1 MPLDPAAESKL
12 PIWIWEENLTLEHAV
27 YSDKKVL
34 LVTNDL
40 GPRAGGIE
48 TFVLGLI
55 EGLPK
60 NSLIV
65 YTSSQKGDK
74 AFDAQLQEKFGAVVI
89 RDRAKILLPTPRI
102 SSRAVKI
109 LKQSQVENVWF
120 GAAAPLAL
128 MAGKLRSAGANNIV
142 ALTHGHEV
150 WWAKIP
156 IFKGLLKK
164 IIKDVD
170 HLGYLGE
177 YTKGEIAKASDQVQ
191 KFLQIAPGI
200 DTNHFAPKKVRADLV
215 EHFQL
220 EGRRVIVS
228 VGRLVHR
235 KGQDQLIKAMPKIL
249 EDFPD
254 AILLLVGEGPIKQM
268 LFNSAKQLGVLSKV
282 VFAGRVS
289 HHELPDYICLGEIFA
304 MPVRSRFSGLEVEGL
319 GIVYLEASAC
329 ALPVIVGDTGG
340 AVDAVLDKKTGLLV
354 DGKNSDQIAKAIC
367 QLLADPA
374 QARKMGA
381 TGRQWVI
388 NNWQLSNWSQK
399 FNQVLIGN

>member
-1 MPLDPAAESKL
+1 M
-12 PIWIWEENLTLEHAV
+12 EHAV
-27 YSDKKVL
+27 YSNEKVL

-55 EGLPK
+55 KGLPK
-60 NSLIV
+60 NSLII

-74 AFDAQLQEKFGAVVI
+74 AFDAQLLEKFGAVVI

-102 SSRAVKI
+102 TRKAVKI
-109 LKQSQVENVWF
+109 LMQSQIKNVWF

-128 MAGKLRSAGANNIV
+128 MAGKLRSAGASNIV

-156 IFKGLLKK
+156 ILKTLLRK
-164 IIKDVD
+164 IIKNVD
-170 HLGYLGE
+170 HLGYLGDF
-177 YTKGEIAKASDQVQ
+177 TKGEIAKISDQPQ

-200 DTNHFAPKKVRADLV
+200 DTTHFAPKKLRDDLI
-215 EHFQL
+215 EKYRL
-220 EGRRVIVS
+220 DGRRVIVS

-235 KGQDQLIKAMPKIL
+235 KGQDELVKAMPKIL
-249 EDFPD
+249 EQFPD
-254 AILLLVGEGPIKQM
+254 AILLFVGEGPIKQM
-268 LFNSAKQLGVLSKV
+268 LFNSAKQLGVLPKV
-282 VFAGRVS
+282 LFTGRVS
-289 HHELPDYICLGEIFA
+289 HHDLPDYICLGEIFA

-329 ALPVIVGDTGG
+329 GLPVIVGNSGG

-354 DGKNSDQIAKAIC
+354 DGTKSDQIADAIC
-367 QLLADPA
+367 ELLANPERA
-374 QARKMGA
+374 KQMGA
-381 TGRQWVI
+381 DGRDWVI
-388 NNWQLSNWSQK
+388 KNWQLSTWSEK
-399 FNQVLIGN
+399 FNKVLIGN

>member
-1 MPLDPAAESKL
+1 M
-12 PIWIWEENLTLEHAV
+12 EHAV

-60 NSLIV
+60 DSLII

-74 AFDAQLQEKFGAVVI
+74 AFDAQLLEKFGAVVF
-89 RDRAKILLPTPRI
+89 RDRAKMLLPTPRI
-102 SSRAVKI
+102 TRKAVKI
-109 LKQSQVENVWF
+109 LKQQQIKNVWF

-128 MAGKLRSAGANNIV
+128 MAGKLRSAGASNIV

-156 IFKGLLKK
+156 ILKTLLKK

-170 HLGYLGE
+170 HLGYLGNF
-177 YTKGEIAKASDQVQ
+177 TKGEIAKISNQLQ

-200 DTNHFAPKKVRADLV
+200 DTEHFAPKSARGDLI
-215 EHFQL
+215 EKYRL
-220 EGRRVIVS
+220 DGRRVIVS

-235 KGQDQLIKAMPKIL
+235 KGQDELVKALPKIL
-249 EDFPD
+249 EQFPD
-254 AILLLVGEGPIKQM
+254 AILLFVGEGPIKQM
-268 LFNSAKQLGVLSKV
+268 LFNSAKQLGVLPKV

-289 HHELPDYICLGEIFA
+289 HHDLPDYICLGEIFA

-329 ALPVIVGDTGG
+329 GLPVIVGNSGG

-354 DGKNSDQIAKAIC
+354 DGTKSDQIADAIC
-367 QLLADPA
+367 ELLANPERA
-374 QARKMGA
+374 KQMGA
-381 TGRQWVI
+381 AGRDWVI
-388 NNWQLSNWSQK
+388 KNWQLSSWSEK
-399 FNQVLIGN
+399 FNKVLIGN

>member
-1 MPLDPAAESKL
+1 M
-12 PIWIWEENLTLEHAV
+12 EHAV

-60 NSLIV
+60 DSLII

-74 AFDAQLQEKFGAVVI
+74 AFDAQLLEKFGAVVI
-89 RDRAKILLPTPRI
+89 RDRAKMLLPTPRI
-102 SSRAVKI
+102 TRKAVKI
-109 LKQSQVENVWF
+109 LKQQQIKNVWF

-128 MAGKLRSAGANNIV
+128 MAGKLRSAGASNIV

-156 IFKGLLKK
+156 ILKSLLKK

-170 HLGYLGE
+170 HLGYLGDF
-177 YTKGEIAKASDQVQ
+177 TKGEIAKISNQPQ

-200 DTNHFAPKKVRADLV
+200 DTEHFAPKSARGDLI
-215 EHFQL
+215 EKYRL
-220 EGRRVIVS
+220 DGRRVIVS

-235 KGQDQLIKAMPKIL
+235 KGQDELVKAMPKIL
-249 EDFPD
+249 EQFPD
-254 AILLLVGEGPIKQM
+254 AILLFVGEGPIKQM
-268 LFNSAKQLGVLSKV
+268 LFNSAKQLGVLPKV
-282 VFAGRVS
+282 VFTGRVS
-289 HHELPDYICLGEIFA
+289 HHDLPDYICLGEIFA

-329 ALPVIVGDTGG
+329 GLPVIVGNSGG

-354 DGKNSDQIAKAIC
+354 DGTKSDEIADAIC
-367 QLLADPA
+367 ELLANPERA
-374 QARKMGA
+374 KQMGA
-381 TGRQWVI
+381 AGRDWVI
-388 NNWQLSNWSQK
+388 NNWQLSSWSEK
-399 FNQVLIGN
+399 FNKVLIGD

>member
-1 MPLDPAAESKL
+1 
-12 PIWIWEENLTLEHAV
+12 LEHAV

-60 NSLIV
+60 DSLII

-74 AFDAQLQEKFGAVVI
+74 AFDAQLLEKFGAVVI
-89 RDRAKILLPTPRI
+89 RDRAKMLLPTPRI
-102 SSRAVKI
+102 TRKAVKI
-109 LKQSQVENVWF
+109 LKQQQIKNVWF

-128 MAGKLRSAGANNIV
+128 MAGKLRSAGASNIV

-156 IFKGLLKK
+156 ILKSLLKK

-170 HLGYLGE
+170 HLGYLGDF
-177 YTKGEIAKASDQVQ
+177 TKGEIAKISNQPQ

-200 DTNHFAPKKVRADLV
+200 DTEHFAPKSGRGDLI
-215 EHFQL
+215 EKYRL
-220 EGRRVIVS
+220 DGRRVIVS

-235 KGQDQLIKAMPKIL
+235 KGQDELVKAMPKIL
-249 EDFPD
+249 EQFPD
-254 AILLLVGEGPIKQM
+254 AILLFVGEGPIKQM
-268 LFNSAKQLGVLSKV
+268 LFNSAKQLGVLPKV

-289 HHELPDYICLGEIFA
+289 HHDLPDYICLGEIFA

-329 ALPVIVGDTGG
+329 GLPVIVGNSGG

-354 DGKNSDQIAKAIC
+354 DGTKSDQIADAIC
-367 QLLADPA
+367 ELLANPERA
-374 QARKMGA
+374 KQMGA
-381 TGRQWVI
+381 AGRDWVI
-388 NNWQLSNWSQK
+388 KNWQISSWSEK
-399 FNQVLIGN
+399 FNKVLIGN

>member
-1 MPLDPAAESKL
+1 M
-12 PIWIWEENLTLEHAV
+12 EHAV
-27 YSDKKVL
+27 YSAKKVL

-60 NSLIV
+60 DSLII

-74 AFDAQLQEKFGAVVI
+74 AFDAQLLEKFGAVVI
-89 RDRAKILLPTPRI
+89 RDRAKMLLPTPRI
-102 SSRAVKI
+102 TRKAVKI
-109 LKQSQVENVWF
+109 LKQQQIKNVWF

-128 MAGKLRSAGANNIV
+128 MAEKLRSAGASNIV

-156 IFKGLLKK
+156 ILKSLLKK

-170 HLGYLGE
+170 HLGYLGDF
-177 YTKGEIAKASDQVQ
+177 TKGEIAKISNQPQ

-200 DTNHFAPKKVRADLV
+200 DTEHFAPKSARGDLI
-215 EHFQL
+215 EKYRL
-220 EGRRVIVS
+220 DGRRVIVS

-235 KGQDQLIKAMPKIL
+235 KGQDELVKAMPKIL
-249 EDFPD
+249 EQFPD
-254 AILLLVGEGPIKQM
+254 AILLFVGEGPIKQM
-268 LFNSAKQLGVLSKV
+268 LFNSAKQLGVLPKV
-282 VFAGRVS
+282 LFTGRVS
-289 HHELPDYICLGEIFA
+289 HHDLPDYICLGEIFA

-329 ALPVIVGDTGG
+329 GLPVIVGNSGG

-354 DGKNSDQIAKAIC
+354 DGTKSDQIAEAIC
-367 QLLADPA
+367 ELLANPERA
-374 QARKMGA
+374 KQMGA
-381 TGRQWVI
+381 DGRDWVI
-388 NNWQLSNWSQK
+388 KNWQLSTWSEK
-399 FNQVLIGN
+399 FNKVLIGN

>member
-1 MPLDPAAESKL
+1 M
-12 PIWIWEENLTLEHAV
+12 EHAV

-60 NSLIV
+60 DSLII

-74 AFDAQLQEKFGAVVI
+74 AFDAQLLEKFGAVVI
-89 RDRAKILLPTPRI
+89 RDRAKMLLPTPRI
-102 SSRAVKI
+102 TRKAVKI
-109 LKQSQVENVWF
+109 LKQQQIKNVWF

-128 MAGKLRSAGANNIV
+128 MAGKLRSAGASNIV

-156 IFKGLLKK
+156 ILKSLLKK
-164 IIKDVD
+164 IIKAVD
-170 HLGYLGE
+170 HLGYLGDF
-177 YTKGEIAKASDQVQ
+177 TKGEIAKISNQPQ

-200 DTNHFAPKKVRADLV
+200 DTQHFAPKSARGDLI
-215 EHFQL
+215 EKYRL
-220 EGRRVIVS
+220 DGRRVIVS

-235 KGQDQLIKAMPKIL
+235 KGQDELVKAMPKIL
-249 EDFPD
+249 EQFPD
-254 AILLLVGEGPIKQM
+254 AILLFVGEGPIKQM
-268 LFNSAKQLGVLSKV
+268 LFNSAKQLGVLPKV

-289 HHELPDYICLGEIFA
+289 HHDLPDYICLGEIFA

-329 ALPVIVGDTGG
+329 GLPVIVGNSGG

-354 DGKNSDQIAKAIC
+354 DGTKSDQIADAIC
-367 QLLADPA
+367 ELLANPERA
-374 QARKMGA
+374 KQMGA
-381 TGRQWVI
+381 AGRDWVI
-388 NNWQLSNWSQK
+388 NNWQLSSWSEK
-399 FNQVLIGN
+399 FNKVLIGN

>member
-1 MPLDPAAESKL
+1 M
-12 PIWIWEENLTLEHAV
+12 EHAV

-60 NSLIV
+60 DSLII

-74 AFDAQLQEKFGAVVI
+74 AFDAQLLEKFGAVVI
-89 RDRAKILLPTPRI
+89 RDRAKMLLPTPRI
-102 SSRAVKI
+102 TRKAVKI
-109 LKQSQVENVWF
+109 LKQQQIKNVWF

-128 MAGKLRSAGANNIV
+128 MAGKLRSAGASNIV

-156 IFKGLLKK
+156 ILKSLLKK

-170 HLGYLGE
+170 HLGYLGDF
-177 YTKGEIAKASDQVQ
+177 TKGEIAKISNQPQ

-200 DTNHFAPKKVRADLV
+200 DTQHFAPKSARGDLI
-215 EHFQL
+215 EKYRL
-220 EGRRVIVS
+220 DGRRVIVS

-235 KGQDQLIKAMPKIL
+235 KGQDELVKAMPKIL
-249 EDFPD
+249 EQFPD
-254 AILLLVGEGPIKQM
+254 AILLFVGEGPIKQM
-268 LFNSAKQLGVLSKV
+268 LFNSAKQLGVLPKV

-289 HHELPDYICLGEIFA
+289 HHDLPDYISLGEIFA

-329 ALPVIVGDTGG
+329 GLPVIVGNSGG

-354 DGKNSDQIAKAIC
+354 DGTKSDQIADAIC
-367 QLLADPA
+367 ELLANPERA
-374 QARKMGA
+374 KQMGA
-381 TGRQWVI
+381 DGRDWVI
-388 NNWQLSNWSQK
+388 NNWQLSSWSEK
-399 FNQVLIGN
+399 FNKVLIGN

>member
-1 MPLDPAAESKL
+1 M
-12 PIWIWEENLTLEHAV
+12 EHAV
-27 YSDKKVL
+27 YSDKKIL

-60 NSLIV
+60 DSLII

-74 AFDAQLQEKFGAVVI
+74 AFDAQLLEKFGAVVI
-89 RDRAKILLPTPRI
+89 RDRAKMLLPTPRI
-102 SSRAVKI
+102 TRKAVKI
-109 LKQSQVENVWF
+109 LKQQQIKNVWF

-128 MAGKLRSAGANNIV
+128 MAGKLRSAGASNIV

-156 IFKGLLKK
+156 ILKSLLKK

-170 HLGYLGE
+170 HLGYLGDF
-177 YTKGEIAKASDQVQ
+177 TKGEIAKISNQPQ

-200 DTNHFAPKKVRADLV
+200 DTQHFAPKIARGDLI
-215 EHFQL
+215 EKYRL
-220 EGRRVIVS
+220 DGRRVIVS

-235 KGQDQLIKAMPKIL
+235 KGQDELVKAMPKIL
-249 EDFPD
+249 EQFPD
-254 AILLLVGEGPIKQM
+254 AILLFVGEGPIKQM
-268 LFNSAKQLGVLSKV
+268 LFNSAKQLGVLPKV

-289 HHELPDYICLGEIFA
+289 HHDLPDYICLGEIFA

-329 ALPVIVGDTGG
+329 GLPVIVGNSGG

-354 DGKNSDQIAKAIC
+354 DGTKSDLIADAIC
-367 QLLADPA
+367 ELLANPERA
-374 QARKMGA
+374 KQMGA
-381 TGRQWVI
+381 AGRDWVI
-388 NNWQLSNWSQK
+388 KNWQLNSWSEK
-399 FNQVLIGN
+399 FNKVLIGN

>member
-1 MPLDPAAESKL
+1 M
-12 PIWIWEENLTLEHAV
+12 EHAV

-60 NSLIV
+60 DSLII

-74 AFDAQLQEKFGAVVI
+74 AFDAQLLEKFGAVVI
-89 RDRAKILLPTPRI
+89 RDRAKMLLPTPRI
-102 SSRAVKI
+102 TRKAVKI
-109 LKQSQVENVWF
+109 LKQQQIKNVWF

-128 MAGKLRSAGANNIV
+128 MAGKLRSAGASNIV

-156 IFKGLLKK
+156 ILKSLLKK

-170 HLGYLGE
+170 HLGYLGDF
-177 YTKGEIAKASDQVQ
+177 TKGEIAKICNQPQ

-200 DTNHFAPKKVRADLV
+200 DTQHFAPKIARGDLI
-215 EHFQL
+215 EKYRL
-220 EGRRVIVS
+220 DGRRVIVS

-235 KGQDQLIKAMPKIL
+235 KGQDELVKAMPKIL
-249 EDFPD
+249 EQFPD
-254 AILLLVGEGPIKQM
+254 AILLFVGEGPIKQM
-268 LFNSAKQLGVLSKV
+268 LFNSAKQLGVLPKV

-289 HHELPDYICLGEIFA
+289 HHDLPDYICLGEIFA

-329 ALPVIVGDTGG
+329 GLPVIVGNSGG

-354 DGKNSDQIAKAIC
+354 DGTKSDQIADAIC
-367 QLLADPA
+367 ELLANPERA
-374 QARKMGA
+374 KQMGA
-381 TGRQWVI
+381 AGRDWVI
-388 NNWQLSNWSQK
+388 NNWQLSSWSEK
-399 FNQVLIGN
+399 FNKVLIGN

>member
-1 MPLDPAAESKL
+1 
-12 PIWIWEENLTLEHAV
+12 LEHAV

-60 NSLIV
+60 DSLII

-74 AFDAQLQEKFGAVVI
+74 AFDAQLLEKFGAVVI
-89 RDRAKILLPTPRI
+89 RDRAKMLLPTPRI
-102 SSRAVKI
+102 TRKAVKI
-109 LKQSQVENVWF
+109 LKQQQIKNVWF

-128 MAGKLRSAGANNIV
+128 MAEKLRSAGASNIV

-156 IFKGLLKK
+156 ILKSLLKK

-170 HLGYLGE
+170 HLGYLGDF
-177 YTKGEIAKASDQVQ
+177 TKGEIAKISNQPQ

-200 DTNHFAPKKVRADLV
+200 DTQHFAPKSARGDLI
-215 EHFQL
+215 EKYRL
-220 EGRRVIVS
+220 DGRRVIVS

-235 KGQDQLIKAMPKIL
+235 KGQDELVKAMPKIL
-249 EDFPD
+249 EQFPD
-254 AILLLVGEGPIKQM
+254 AILLFVGEGPIKQM
-268 LFNSAKQLGVLSKV
+268 LFNSAKQLGVLPKV

-289 HHELPDYICLGEIFA
+289 HHDLPDYICLGEIFA

-329 ALPVIVGDTGG
+329 GLPVIVGNSGG
-340 AVDAVLDKKTGLLV
+340 AVDAVLDQKTGLLV
-354 DGKNSDQIAKAIC
+354 DGTKSDQIADAIC
-367 QLLADPA
+367 ELLANPERA
-374 QARKMGA
+374 KQMGA
-381 TGRQWVI
+381 AGRDWVI
-388 NNWQLSNWSQK
+388 KNWQLSTWSEK
-399 FNQVLIGN
+399 FNKVLIGN

>member
-1 MPLDPAAESKL
+1 M
-12 PIWIWEENLTLEHAV
+12 EHAV

-60 NSLIV
+60 DSLII

-74 AFDAQLQEKFGAVVI
+74 AFDAQLLEKFGAVVF
-89 RDRAKILLPTPRI
+89 RDRAKMLLPTPRI
-102 SSRAVKI
+102 TRKAVKI
-109 LKQSQVENVWF
+109 LKQQQIKNVWF

-128 MAGKLRSAGANNIV
+128 MAGKLRSAGASNIV

-156 IFKGLLKK
+156 ILKSLLKK

-170 HLGYLGE
+170 HLGYLGNF
-177 YTKGEIAKASDQVQ
+177 TKGEIAKISNQPQ

-200 DTNHFAPKKVRADLV
+200 DTEHFAPKSARGDLI
-215 EHFQL
+215 EKYRL
-220 EGRRVIVS
+220 DGRRVIVS

-235 KGQDQLIKAMPKIL
+235 KGQDELVEAMPKIL
-249 EDFPD
+249 EQFPD
-254 AILLLVGEGPIKQM
+254 AILLFVGEGPIKQM
-268 LFNSAKQLGVLSKV
+268 LFNSAKQLGVLPKV

-289 HHELPDYICLGEIFA
+289 HHDLPDYICLGEIFA

-329 ALPVIVGDTGG
+329 GLPVIVGNSGG

-354 DGKNSDQIAKAIC
+354 DGTKSDQIADAIC
-367 QLLADPA
+367 ELLANPERA
-374 QARKMGA
+374 KQMGA
-381 TGRQWVI
+381 AGRDWVI
-388 NNWQLSNWSQK
+388 KNWQLSSWSEK
-399 FNQVLIGN
+399 FNKVLIGN

>member
-1 MPLDPAAESKL
+1 
-12 PIWIWEENLTLEHAV
+12 LEHAV

-60 NSLIV
+60 DSLII

-74 AFDAQLQEKFGAVVI
+74 AFDAQLLEKFGAVVI
-89 RDRAKILLPTPRI
+89 RDRAKMLLPTPRI
-102 SSRAVKI
+102 TRKAVKI
-109 LKQSQVENVWF
+109 LKQQQIKNVWF

-128 MAGKLRSAGANNIV
+128 MAEKLRSAGASNIV

-156 IFKGLLKK
+156 ILKSLLKK

-170 HLGYLGE
+170 HLGYLGDF
-177 YTKGEIAKASDQVQ
+177 TKGEIAKISNQPQ

-200 DTNHFAPKKVRADLV
+200 DTEHFAPKSARGDLI
-215 EHFQL
+215 EKYRL
-220 EGRRVIVS
+220 DGRRVIVS

-235 KGQDQLIKAMPKIL
+235 KGQDELVKAMPKIL
-249 EDFPD
+249 EQFPD
-254 AILLLVGEGPIKQM
+254 AILLFVGEGPIKQM
-268 LFNSAKQLGVLSKV
+268 LFNSAKQLGVLPKV

-289 HHELPDYICLGEIFA
+289 HHDLPDYICLGEIFA

-329 ALPVIVGDTGG
+329 GLPVIVGNSGG
-340 AVDAVLDKKTGLLV
+340 AVDAVLDQKTGLLV
-354 DGKNSDQIAKAIC
+354 DGTKSDQIADAIC
-367 QLLADPA
+367 ELLANPERA
-374 QARKMGA
+374 KQMGA
-381 TGRQWVI
+381 AGRDWVI
-388 NNWQLSNWSQK
+388 KNWQLSSWSEK
-399 FNQVLIGN
+399 FNKVLIGN

>member
-1 MPLDPAAESKL
+1 M
-12 PIWIWEENLTLEHAV
+12 EHAV

-60 NSLIV
+60 NSLII

-74 AFDAQLQEKFGAVVI
+74 AFDAQLLEKFGAVVI
-89 RDRAKILLPTPRI
+89 RDRAKMLLPTPRI
-102 SSRAVKI
+102 TKKAVKI
-109 LKQSQVENVWF
+109 LKQQQIKNVWF

-128 MAGKLRSAGANNIV
+128 MAGKLRSAGASNIV

-156 IFKGLLKK
+156 ILKSLLKK
-164 IIKDVD
+164 IIKDID
-170 HLGYLGE
+170 HLGYLGDF
-177 YTKGEIAKASDQVQ
+177 TKGEIAKISNQPQ

-200 DTNHFAPKKVRADLV
+200 DTQHFAPKSGRGDLI
-215 EHFQL
+215 EKYRL
-220 EGRRVIVS
+220 DGRRVIVS

-235 KGQDQLIKAMPKIL
+235 KGQDELVKAMPKIL
-249 EDFPD
+249 EQFPD
-254 AILLLVGEGPIKQM
+254 AILLFVGEGPIKQM
-268 LFNSAKQLGVLSKV
+268 LFNSAKQLGVLPKV

-289 HHELPDYICLGEIFA
+289 HHDLPDYICLGEIFA

-329 ALPVIVGDTGG
+329 GLPVIVGNSGG

-354 DGKNSDQIAKAIC
+354 DGTKSDQIADAIC
-367 QLLADPA
+367 ELLANPERA
-374 QARKMGA
+374 KQMGA
-381 TGRQWVI
+381 AGRDWVI
-388 NNWQLSNWSQK
+388 NNWQLSSWSEK
-399 FNQVLIGN
+399 FNKVLIGN

>member
-1 MPLDPAAESKL
+1 
-12 PIWIWEENLTLEHAV
+12 LEHAV

-60 NSLIV
+60 DSLII

-74 AFDAQLQEKFGAVVI
+74 AFDAQLLEKFGAVVI
-89 RDRAKILLPTPRI
+89 RDRAKMLLPTPRI
-102 SSRAVKI
+102 TRKAVKI
-109 LKQSQVENVWF
+109 LKQQQIKNVWF

-128 MAGKLRSAGANNIV
+128 MAGKLRSAGASNIV

-156 IFKGLLKK
+156 ILKSLLKK

-170 HLGYLGE
+170 HLGYLGDF
-177 YTKGEIAKASDQVQ
+177 TKGEIAKICNQPQ

-200 DTNHFAPKKVRADLV
+200 DTEHFAPKSARGDLI
-215 EHFQL
+215 EKYRL
-220 EGRRVIVS
+220 DGRRVIVS

-235 KGQDQLIKAMPKIL
+235 KGQDELVKAMPKIL
-249 EDFPD
+249 EQFPD
-254 AILLLVGEGPIKQM
+254 AILLFVGEGPIKQM
-268 LFNSAKQLGVLSKV
+268 LFNSAKQLGVLPKV

-289 HHELPDYICLGEIFA
+289 HHDLPDYICLGEIFA

-329 ALPVIVGDTGG
+329 GLPVIVGNSGG

-354 DGKNSDQIAKAIC
+354 DGTKSDQIADAIC
-367 QLLADPA
+367 ELLANPERA
-374 QARKMGA
+374 KQMGA
-381 TGRQWVI
+381 AGRDWVI
-388 NNWQLSNWSQK
+388 NNWQLSSWSEK
-399 FNQVLIGN
+399 FNKVLIGN

>member
-1 MPLDPAAESKL
+1 
-12 PIWIWEENLTLEHAV
+12 LEHAV
-27 YSDKKVL
+27 YSDKKIL

-60 NSLIV
+60 NSLII

-74 AFDAQLQEKFGAVVI
+74 VFDAQLLEKFGAVVI

-102 SSRAVKI
+102 TSRAVKI
-109 LKQSQVENVWF
+109 LNQSQVKNVWF

-156 IFKGLLKK
+156 ILKTLLKK

-170 HLGYLGE
+170 HLGYLGDF
-177 YTKGEIAKASDQVQ
+177 TKGEIAKISNQPQ

-200 DTNHFAPKKVRADLV
+200 DTNHFAPKKVRGDLV
-215 EHFQL
+215 EKYRL
-220 EGRRVIVS
+220 DGRRVIVS

-235 KGQDQLIKAMPKIL
+235 KGQDELVKAMPKIL
-249 EDFPD
+249 EQFPD
-254 AILLLVGEGPIKQM
+254 AILLFVGEGPIKQM
-268 LFNSAKQLGVLSKV
+268 LFNSAKQLGVLPKV
-282 VFAGRVS
+282 LFTGRVS
-289 HHELPDYICLGEIFA
+289 HHDLPDYICLGEIFA

-329 ALPVIVGDTGG
+329 GLPVIVGNSGG

-354 DGKNSDQIAKAIC
+354 DGTKSDQIADAIC
-367 QLLADPA
+367 ELLADPERA
-374 QARKMGA
+374 KQMGSA
-381 TGRQWVI
+381 GREWVI
-388 NNWQLSNWSQK
+388 KNWQLSNWSAK
-399 FNQVLIGN
+399 FNKVLINN

>member
-1 MPLDPAAESKL
+1 M
-12 PIWIWEENLTLEHAV
+12 EHAV

-60 NSLIV
+60 DSLII

-74 AFDAQLQEKFGAVVI
+74 AFDAQLLEKFGAVVI
-89 RDRAKILLPTPRI
+89 RDRAKMLLPTPRI
-102 SSRAVKI
+102 TRKAVKI
-109 LKQSQVENVWF
+109 LKQQQIKNVWF

-128 MAGKLRSAGANNIV
+128 MAGKLRSAGASNIV

-156 IFKGLLKK
+156 ILKSLLKK

-170 HLGYLGE
+170 HLGYLGDF
-177 YTKGEIAKASDQVQ
+177 TKGEIAKISNQPQ

-200 DTNHFAPKKVRADLV
+200 DTQHFAPKIARGDLI
-215 EHFQL
+215 EKYRL
-220 EGRRVIVS
+220 DGRRVIVS

-235 KGQDQLIKAMPKIL
+235 KGQDELVKAMPKIL
-249 EDFPD
+249 EQFPD
-254 AILLLVGEGPIKQM
+254 AILLFVGEGPIKQM
-268 LFNSAKQLGVLSKV
+268 LFNSAKQLGVLPKV

-289 HHELPDYICLGEIFA
+289 HHDLPDYICLGEIFA

-329 ALPVIVGDTGG
+329 GLPVIVGNSGG
-340 AVDAVLDKKTGLLV
+340 AVDAVLDQKTGLLV
-354 DGKNSDQIAKAIC
+354 DGTKSDQIADAIC
-367 QLLADPA
+367 ELLANPERA
-374 QARKMGA
+374 KQMGA
-381 TGRQWVI
+381 AGRDWVI
-388 NNWQLSNWSQK
+388 NNWQLSSWSEK
-399 FNQVLIGN
+399 FNKVLIGN

>member
-1 MPLDPAAESKL
+1 M
-12 PIWIWEENLTLEHAV
+12 EHAV

-60 NSLIV
+60 NSLII

-74 AFDAQLQEKFGAVVI
+74 AFDAQLLEKFGAAVI
-89 RDRAKILLPTPRI
+89 RDRAKMLLPTPRVT
-102 SSRAVKI
+102 RKVVKI
-109 LKQSQVENVWF
+109 LKQAQIKNVWF

-128 MAGKLRSAGANNIV
+128 MAGKLRSAGASNIV
-142 ALTHGHEV
+142 ALSHGHEV

-156 IFKGLLKK
+156 ILKSLLKK

-170 HLGYLGE
+170 YLGYLGDF
-177 YTKGEIAKASDQVQ
+177 TKGEIAKTSNQPQ

-200 DTNHFAPKKVRADLV
+200 DTEHFAPRKARVDLI
-215 EHFQL
+215 EKYRL
-220 EGRRVIVS
+220 DGRRVIVS

-235 KGQDQLIKAMPKIL
+235 KGQDELVKAMPKIL
-249 EDFPD
+249 EQFPD
-254 AILLLVGEGPIKQM
+254 AILLFVGEGPIKQM
-268 LFNSAKQLGVLSKV
+268 LFNSAKQLGVLPKV

-289 HHELPDYICLGEIFA
+289 HHDLPDYICLGEIFA

-329 ALPVIVGDTGG
+329 GLPVIVGNSGG

-354 DGKNSDQIAKAIC
+354 DGTKSDQIAQSIC
-367 QLLADPA
+367 ELLANPERA
-374 QARKMGA
+374 KQMGQA
-381 TGRQWVI
+381 GRDWVI
-388 NNWQLSNWSQK
+388 KNWQLSNWSEK
-399 FNQVLIGN
+399 FNKVLIGN

>member
-1 MPLDPAAESKL
+1 L
-12 PIWIWEENLTLEHAV
+12 PIWIWEENLILEHAV

-60 NSLIV
+60 DSLII

-74 AFDAQLQEKFGAVVI
+74 AFDAQLLEKFGAVVI
-89 RDRAKILLPTPRI
+89 RDRAKMLLPTPRI
-102 SSRAVKI
+102 TRKAVKI
-109 LKQSQVENVWF
+109 LKQQQIKNVWF

-128 MAGKLRSAGANNIV
+128 MAGKLRSAGASNIV

-156 IFKGLLKK
+156 ILKSLLKK

-170 HLGYLGE
+170 HLGYLGDF
-177 YTKGEIAKASDQVQ
+177 TKGEIAKISNQPQ

-200 DTNHFAPKKVRADLV
+200 DTEHFAPKSARGDLI
-215 EHFQL
+215 EKYRL
-220 EGRRVIVS
+220 DGRRVIVS

-235 KGQDQLIKAMPKIL
+235 KGQDELVKAMPKIL
-249 EDFPD
+249 EQFPD
-254 AILLLVGEGPIKQM
+254 AILLFVGEGPIKQM
-268 LFNSAKQLGVLSKV
+268 LFNSAKQLGVLPKV

-289 HHELPDYICLGEIFA
+289 HHDLPDYICLGEIFA

-329 ALPVIVGDTGG
+329 GLPVIVGNSGG
-340 AVDAVLDKKTGLLV
+340 AVDAVLDQKTGLLV
-354 DGKNSDQIAKAIC
+354 DGTKSDQIADAIC
-367 QLLADPA
+367 ELLANPERA
-374 QARKMGA
+374 KQMGA
-381 TGRQWVI
+381 AGRDWVI
-388 NNWQLSNWSQK
+388 NNWQLSSWSEK
-399 FNQVLIGN
+399 FNKVLIGN

>member
-1 MPLDPAAESKL
+1 L
-12 PIWIWEENLTLEHAV
+12 PIWIWEENLILEHAV

-60 NSLIV
+60 DSLII

-74 AFDAQLQEKFGAVVI
+74 AFDAQLLEKFGAVVI
-89 RDRAKILLPTPRI
+89 RDRAKMLLPTPRI
-102 SSRAVKI
+102 TRKAVKI
-109 LKQSQVENVWF
+109 LKQQQIKNVWF

-128 MAGKLRSAGANNIV
+128 MAGKLRSAGASNIV

-156 IFKGLLKK
+156 ILKSLLKK

-170 HLGYLGE
+170 HLGYLGDF
-177 YTKGEIAKASDQVQ
+177 TKGEIAKISNQPQ

-200 DTNHFAPKKVRADLV
+200 DTQHFAPKSARGDLI
-215 EHFQL
+215 EKYRL
-220 EGRRVIVS
+220 DGRRVIVS

-235 KGQDQLIKAMPKIL
+235 KGQDELVKAMPKIL
-249 EDFPD
+249 EQFPD
-254 AILLLVGEGPIKQM
+254 AILLFVGEGPIKQM
-268 LFNSAKQLGVLSKV
+268 LFNSAKQLGVLPKV

-289 HHELPDYICLGEIFA
+289 HHDLPDYICLGEIFA

-329 ALPVIVGDTGG
+329 GLPVIVGNSGG

-354 DGKNSDQIAKAIC
+354 DGTKSDQIADAIC
-367 QLLADPA
+367 ELLANPERA
-374 QARKMGA
+374 KQMGA
-381 TGRQWVI
+381 AGRDWVI
-388 NNWQLSNWSQK
+388 NNWQLSSWSEK
-399 FNQVLIGN
+399 FNKVLIGN

>member
-1 MPLDPAAESKL
+1 
-12 PIWIWEENLTLEHAV
+12 LEHAV

-60 NSLIV
+60 DSLII

-74 AFDAQLQEKFGAVVI
+74 AFDAQLLEKFGAVVI
-89 RDRAKILLPTPRI
+89 RDRAKMLLPTPRI
-102 SSRAVKI
+102 TRKAVKI
-109 LKQSQVENVWF
+109 LKQQQIKNVWF

-128 MAGKLRSAGANNIV
+128 MAGKLRSAGASNIV

-156 IFKGLLKK
+156 ILKSLLKK

-170 HLGYLGE
+170 HLGYLGDF
-177 YTKGEIAKASDQVQ
+177 TKGEIAKISNQPQ

-200 DTNHFAPKKVRADLV
+200 DTQHFAPKIARGDLI
-215 EHFQL
+215 EKYRL
-220 EGRRVIVS
+220 DGRRVIVS

-235 KGQDQLIKAMPKIL
+235 KGQDELVKAMPKIL
-249 EDFPD
+249 EQFPD
-254 AILLLVGEGPIKQM
+254 AILLFVGEGPIKQM
-268 LFNSAKQLGVLSKV
+268 LFNSAKQLGVLPKV

-289 HHELPDYICLGEIFA
+289 HHDLPDYICLGEIFA

-329 ALPVIVGDTGG
+329 GLPVIVGNSGG

-354 DGKNSDQIAKAIC
+354 DGTKSDQIADAIC
-367 QLLADPA
+367 ELLANPESA
-374 QARKMGA
+374 KQMGA
-381 TGRQWVI
+381 AGRDWVI
-388 NNWQLSNWSQK
+388 NNWQLSSWSEK
-399 FNQVLIGN
+399 FNKVLIGN

>member
-1 MPLDPAAESKL
+1 
-12 PIWIWEENLTLEHAV
+12 LEHAV

-60 NSLIV
+60 DSLII

-74 AFDAQLQEKFGAVVI
+74 AFDAQLLEKFGAVVI
-89 RDRAKILLPTPRI
+89 RDRAKMLLPTPRI
-102 SSRAVKI
+102 TRKAVKI
-109 LKQSQVENVWF
+109 LKQQQIKNVWF

-128 MAGKLRSAGANNIV
+128 MAGKLRSAGASNIV

-156 IFKGLLKK
+156 ILKSLLKK

-170 HLGYLGE
+170 HLGYLGDF
-177 YTKGEIAKASDQVQ
+177 TKGEIAKISNQPQ

-200 DTNHFAPKKVRADLV
+200 DTQHFAPKIARGDLI
-215 EHFQL
+215 EKYRL
-220 EGRRVIVS
+220 DGRRVIVS

-235 KGQDQLIKAMPKIL
+235 KGQDELVKAMPKIL
-249 EDFPD
+249 EQFPD
-254 AILLLVGEGPIKQM
+254 AILLFVGEGPIKQM
-268 LFNSAKQLGVLSKV
+268 LFNSAKQLGVLPKV

-289 HHELPDYICLGEIFA
+289 HHDLPDYICLGEIFA

-329 ALPVIVGDTGG
+329 GLPVIVGNSGG

-354 DGKNSDQIAKAIC
+354 DGTKSDQIADAIC
-367 QLLADPA
+367 ELLANPERA
-374 QARKMGA
+374 KQMGA
-381 TGRQWVI
+381 AGRDWVI
-388 NNWQLSNWSQK
+388 NNWQLSSWSEK
-399 FNQVLIGN
+399 FNKVLIGN

>member
-1 MPLDPAAESKL
+1 
-12 PIWIWEENLTLEHAV
+12 LEHAV

-60 NSLIV
+60 DSLII

-74 AFDAQLQEKFGAVVI
+74 AFDAQLLEKFGAVVI
-89 RDRAKILLPTPRI
+89 RDRAKMLLPTPRI
-102 SSRAVKI
+102 TRKAVKI
-109 LKQSQVENVWF
+109 LKQQQIKNVWF

-128 MAGKLRSAGANNIV
+128 MAGKLRSAGASNIV

-156 IFKGLLKK
+156 ILKNLLKK

-170 HLGYLGE
+170 HLGYLGDF
-177 YTKGEIAKASDQVQ
+177 TKGEIAKISNQPQ

-200 DTNHFAPKKVRADLV
+200 DTEHFAPKSARGDLI
-215 EHFQL
+215 EKYRL
-220 EGRRVIVS
+220 DGRRVIVS

-235 KGQDQLIKAMPKIL
+235 KGQDELVKAMPKIL
-249 EDFPD
+249 EQFPD
-254 AILLLVGEGPIKQM
+254 AILLFVGEGPIKQM
-268 LFNSAKQLGVLSKV
+268 LFNSAKQLGVLPKV

-289 HHELPDYICLGEIFA
+289 HHDLPDYICLGEIFA

-329 ALPVIVGDTGG
+329 GLPVIVGNSGG

-354 DGKNSDQIAKAIC
+354 DGTKSDQIADAIC
-367 QLLADPA
+367 ELLANPERA
-374 QARKMGA
+374 KQMGQA
-381 TGRQWVI
+381 GRDWVI
-388 NNWQLSNWSQK
+388 KNWQLSNWSEK
-399 FNQVLIGN
+399 FNKVLIGN

>member
-1 MPLDPAAESKL
+1 M
-12 PIWIWEENLTLEHAV
+12 EHAV

-60 NSLIV
+60 DSLII

-74 AFDAQLQEKFGAVVI
+74 AFDAQLLEKFGAVVI
-89 RDRAKILLPTPRI
+89 RDRAKMLLPTPRI
-102 SSRAVKI
+102 TRKAVKI
-109 LKQSQVENVWF
+109 LKQQQIKNVWF

-128 MAGKLRSAGANNIV
+128 MAGKLRSAGASNIV

-156 IFKGLLKK
+156 ILKSLLKK

-170 HLGYLGE
+170 HLGYLGDF
-177 YTKGEIAKASDQVQ
+177 TKGEIAKISNQPQ

-200 DTNHFAPKKVRADLV
+200 DTEHFAPKSARGDLI
-215 EHFQL
+215 EKYRL
-220 EGRRVIVS
+220 DGRRVIVS

-235 KGQDQLIKAMPKIL
+235 KGQDELVKAMPKIL
-249 EDFPD
+249 EQFPD
-254 AILLLVGEGPIKQM
+254 AILLFVGEGPIKQM
-268 LFNSAKQLGVLSKV
+268 LFNSAKQLGVLPKV

-289 HHELPDYICLGEIFA
+289 HHDLPDYICLGEIFA

-329 ALPVIVGDTGG
+329 GLPVIVGNSGG
-340 AVDAVLDKKTGLLV
+340 AVDAVLDQKTGLLV
-354 DGKNSDQIAKAIC
+354 DGTKSDQIADAIC
-367 QLLADPA
+367 ELLANPERA
-374 QARKMGA
+374 KQMGA
-381 TGRQWVI
+381 AGRDWVI
-388 NNWQLSNWSQK
+388 NNWQLSRWSEK
-399 FNQVLIGN
+399 FNKVLIGN

>member
-1 MPLDPAAESKL
+1 M
-12 PIWIWEENLTLEHAV
+12 PIWIWEENLILEHAV

-60 NSLIV
+60 DSLII

-74 AFDAQLQEKFGAVVI
+74 AFDAQLLEKFGAVVI
-89 RDRAKILLPTPRI
+89 RDRAKMLLPTPRI
-102 SSRAVKI
+102 TRKAVKI
-109 LKQSQVENVWF
+109 LKQQQIKNVWF

-128 MAGKLRSAGANNIV
+128 MAGKLRSAGASNIV

-156 IFKGLLKK
+156 ILKSLLKK

-170 HLGYLGE
+170 HLGYLGDF
-177 YTKGEIAKASDQVQ
+177 TKGEIAKISNQPQ

-200 DTNHFAPKKVRADLV
+200 DTQHFAPKIARGDLI
-215 EHFQL
+215 EKYRL
-220 EGRRVIVS
+220 DGRRVIVS

-235 KGQDQLIKAMPKIL
+235 KGQDELVKAMPKIL
-249 EDFPD
+249 EQFPD
-254 AILLLVGEGPIKQM
+254 AILLFVGEGPIKQM
-268 LFNSAKQLGVLSKV
+268 LFNSAKQLGVLPKV

-289 HHELPDYICLGEIFA
+289 HHDLPDYICLGEIFA

-329 ALPVIVGDTGG
+329 GLPVIVGNSGG
-340 AVDAVLDKKTGLLV
+340 AVDAVLDQKTGLLV
-354 DGKNSDQIAKAIC
+354 DGTKSDQIADAIC
-367 QLLADPA
+367 ELLANPERA
-374 QARKMGA
+374 KQMGA
-381 TGRQWVI
+381 AGRDWVI
-388 NNWQLSNWSQK
+388 NNWQLSSWSEK
-399 FNQVLIGN
+399 FNKVLIGN

>member
-1 MPLDPAAESKL
+1 
-12 PIWIWEENLTLEHAV
+12 LEHAV

-60 NSLIV
+60 DSLII

-74 AFDAQLQEKFGAVVI
+74 AFDAQLLEKFGAVVI
-89 RDRAKILLPTPRI
+89 RDRAKMLLPTPRI
-102 SSRAVKI
+102 TRKAVKI
-109 LKQSQVENVWF
+109 LKQQQIKNVWF

-128 MAGKLRSAGANNIV
+128 MAGKLRSAGASNIV

-156 IFKGLLKK
+156 ILKSLLKK

-170 HLGYLGE
+170 HLGYLGDF
-177 YTKGEIAKASDQVQ
+177 TKGEIAKISNQPQ

-200 DTNHFAPKKVRADLV
+200 DTEHFAPKSARGDLI
-215 EHFQL
+215 EKYRL
-220 EGRRVIVS
+220 DGRRVIVS

-235 KGQDQLIKAMPKIL
+235 KGQDELVKAMPKIL
-249 EDFPD
+249 EQFPD
-254 AILLLVGEGPIKQM
+254 AILLFVGEGPIKQM
-268 LFNSAKQLGVLSKV
+268 LFNSAKQLGVLPKV

-289 HHELPDYICLGEIFA
+289 HHDLPDYICLGEIFA

-329 ALPVIVGDTGG
+329 GLPVIVGNSGG

-354 DGKNSDQIAKAIC
+354 DGTKSDQIADAIC
-367 QLLADPA
+367 ELLANPERA
-374 QARKMGA
+374 KQMGA
-381 TGRQWVI
+381 AGRDWVI
-388 NNWQLSNWSQK
+388 KNWQLSSWSEK
-399 FNQVLIGN
+399 FNKVLIGN